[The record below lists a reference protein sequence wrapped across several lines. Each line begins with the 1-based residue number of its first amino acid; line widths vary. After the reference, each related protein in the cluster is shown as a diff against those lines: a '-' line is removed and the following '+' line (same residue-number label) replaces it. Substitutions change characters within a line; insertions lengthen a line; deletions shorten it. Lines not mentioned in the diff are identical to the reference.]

1 MSSALIIACLCLAT
15 AASMPSEFID
25 SIFLDGS
32 IEEYDAGITGNLTE
46 PDEPNRV
53 APKGTP
59 GTTHRA
65 EVTDPAV
72 TASPSDDRAIE
83 EKPVINTESKKE
95 SDAKAE
101 QVTDELIAL
110 LSLSSAGGLA
120 TLICVA
126 RFLYRVYHDGALA
139 INIADQAWDRVQAFM
154 ARIRHPRID
163 GRLAIR
169 AP

>member
-1 MSSALIIACLCLAT
+1 MSSALILACFCLAI

-65 EVTDPAV
+65 EVIDPAV
-72 TASPSDDRAIE
+72 TASPADDRATE
-83 EKPVINTESKKE
+83 EKPVINTAGKKD

-126 RFLYRVYHDGALA
+126 RFLYRAYHDGALA
-139 INIADQAWDRVQAFM
+139 INIADQAWDRVQAAI
-154 ARIRHPRID
+154 ARIRFPRVE
-163 GRLAIR
+163 GRLAIG